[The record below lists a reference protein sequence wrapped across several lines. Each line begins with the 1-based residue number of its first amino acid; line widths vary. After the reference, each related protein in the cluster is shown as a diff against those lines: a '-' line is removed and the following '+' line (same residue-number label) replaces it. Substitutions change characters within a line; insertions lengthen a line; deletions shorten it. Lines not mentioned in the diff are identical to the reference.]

1 MGISSK
7 TTTESCK
14 KCARKLT
21 RFYMK
26 NPFIDDFADECS
38 VCEPGY
44 ARDVLNSWSRS
55 AAREEE
61 ARDNYEPEEN
71 NEEE

>member
-1 MGISSK
+1 
-7 TTTESCK
+7 
-14 KCARKLT
+14 
-21 RFYMK
+21 MK

-38 VCEPGY
+38 VCDPGY

-61 ARDNYEPEEN
+61 ARDSYEPEEN